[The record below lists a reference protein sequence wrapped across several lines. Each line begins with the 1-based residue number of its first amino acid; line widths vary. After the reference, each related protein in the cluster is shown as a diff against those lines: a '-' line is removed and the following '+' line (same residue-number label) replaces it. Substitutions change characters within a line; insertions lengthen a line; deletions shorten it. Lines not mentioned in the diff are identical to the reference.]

1 MVTHMK
7 TTIDIADPLFDAA
20 KAAAAREGVTFRT
33 LVERGLRHVL
43 DSQDAAV
50 GFRLRSA
57 SFAGDGLQPEAARMG
72 WNAIREMSYDGESK

>member
-43 DSQDAAV
+43 DTQSGDE
-50 GFRLRSA
+50 GFTLRSA
-57 SFAGDGLQPEAARMG
+57 SFAGDGLQPEAARMD
-72 WNAIREMSYDGESK
+72 WSAIREMSYDVESR